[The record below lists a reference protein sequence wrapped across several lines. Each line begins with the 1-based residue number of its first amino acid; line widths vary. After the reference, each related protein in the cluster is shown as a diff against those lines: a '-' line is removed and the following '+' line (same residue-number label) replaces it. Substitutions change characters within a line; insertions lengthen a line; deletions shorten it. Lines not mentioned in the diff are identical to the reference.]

1 MYNPLKFQLKLH
13 FCLRSFLL
21 DFPLIEC
28 NFNIDVMKKTISC
41 LLLAAACSA
50 FAADAA
56 KKSAVP
62 ASQTASAPA
71 APAAKVASS
80 VETKAATQQ
89 KEQTAGMPKLPEL
102 AATAYAVMDVQSKQV
117 LGAHN
122 YDAQVEPAALTK
134 LMTAYLVFKALDDG
148 VLKPD
153 QMLTVSERA
162 WKTSGSRMFLSPNKT
177 VSVSDLLK
185 GMLVQSGNDAT
196 VTLAEVLG
204 NGSEAEFV
212 KKMNEQA
219 THLGMLDT
227 SFKNATGE
235 SADGHVST
243 VKDLMKLAVAVAQ
256 DFRRY
261 YPIFS
266 MKSFTYNGIEQ
277 PNRNL
282 LLYRDA
288 SIDGMITG
296 HSPTAGYNLISS
308 SNRNDR
314 QVIAVLVGAESP
326 ELRAAESGKLLNW
339 ALHSFDTPKLYNAG
353 QVISQVKVYKGE
365 NKAVDAGF
373 IEAIYL
379 TIPHAEG
386 KNIKPVLETVQP
398 VVAPVRTGQVL
409 GKLKIMYEGKLLA
422 ERDVVALNQV
432 EEAGWF
438 VRIVDNIK
446 LWFKNI
452 FG

>member
-1 MYNPLKFQLKLH
+1 
-13 FCLRSFLL
+13 
-21 DFPLIEC
+21 
-28 NFNIDVMKKTISC
+28 MKKNIFC

-50 FAADAA
+50 FAADPVKKEAA
-56 KKSAVP
+56 PAVQKP
-62 ASQTASAPA
+62 ASAPA
-71 APAAKVASS
+71 APVAKPASHT
-80 VETKAATQQ
+80 VPQATVSQ
-89 KEQTAGMPKLPEL
+89 KEQTGMPKLPEL
-102 AATAYAVMDVQSKQV
+102 AATAYAVMDVQSKQT

-122 YDAQVEPAALTK
+122 ADAQIEPAALTK

-162 WKTSGSRMFLSPNKT
+162 WKTGGSRMFLSPNKT

-185 GMLVQSGNDAT
+185 GTLVQSGNDAA

-219 THLGMLDT
+219 TRLGMLDT

-288 SIDGMITG
+288 SIDGMMTG

-353 QVISQVKVYKGE
+353 QVVSQVKVYKGE
-365 NKAVDAGF
+365 SKAVDAGF

-422 ERDVVALNQV
+422 ERNVVALNQV

-438 VRIVDNIK
+438 VRIIDNIK

>member
-1 MYNPLKFQLKLH
+1 
-13 FCLRSFLL
+13 
-21 DFPLIEC
+21 
-28 NFNIDVMKKTISC
+28 MKKNIFC

-50 FAADAA
+50 FAADSVKKEAA
-56 KKSAVP
+56 RAVQKPASALAVP
-62 ASQTASAPA
+62 VAKPASHTVSQ
-71 APAAKVASS
+71 
-80 VETKAATQQ
+80 ATVSQ
-89 KEQTAGMPKLPEL
+89 KEPTGMPKLPEL
-102 AATAYAVMDVQSKQV
+102 AATAYAVMDVQSKQT

-122 YDAQVEPAALTK
+122 ADAQIEPAALTK

-162 WKTSGSRMFLSPNKT
+162 WKTGGSRMFLSPNKT

-185 GMLVQSGNDAT
+185 GMLVQSGNDAA
-196 VTLAEVLG
+196 VTLAEVLN

-219 THLGMLDT
+219 TRLGMLDT

-326 ELRAAESGKLLNW
+326 ELRAAESSKLLNW

-353 QVISQVKVYKGE
+353 QVVSQVKVYKGE
-365 NKAVDAGF
+365 SKAVDAGF

-422 ERDVVALNQV
+422 ERNVVALNQV

-438 VRIVDNIK
+438 VRIIDNIK